1 MRRWSLTRERVRSTL
16 APELLSL
23 RGVHAHYG
31 PSHVLHGV
39 DLTLRQGH
47 LLALLGRNGAGKTTT
62 MLTIAGLLAAT
73 GGQILLAGVPMQN
86 RPPEATARSGV
97 RLVPQGRR
105 IFPSLSVHENLI
117 VAAQKR
123 STRTPWNV
131 QRVYELFPALERRD
145 RQRAGT
151 LSGGE
156 QQMLAIGRALMG
168 NPDVLLLDE
177 PSEGLAPLIVLE
189 VSQGIAKLKAE
200 GLSII
205 LVEQNFKVALSLAD
219 DVVVLNTGRVAF
231 SGLADQVREDPEQA
245 TRHLGVF

>member
-1 MRRWSLTRERVRSTL
+1 LESDALI
-16 APELLSL
+16 L
-23 RGVHAHYG
+23 RDVNAHYG
-31 PSHVLHGV
+31 RSHVLHGV
-39 DLTLRQGH
+39 SLTLKKGR

-62 MLTIAGLLAAT
+62 MLTIAGLLKASSGDISVADRAIA
-73 GGQILLAGVPMQN
+73 QLN
-86 RPPEATARSGV
+86 PESIARLGV

-105 IFPSLSVHENLI
+105 VFASLNVEENLD
-117 VAAQKR
+117 VATQKR
-123 STRTPWNV
+123 PVASPWSIE
-131 QRVYELFPALERRD
+131 RVYELFPALKSRH

-156 QQMLAIGRALMG
+156 QQMLVIGRALMG

-189 VSQGIAKLKAE
+189 VNNGIAKLKAE

-205 LVEQNFKVALSLAD
+205 LVEQNFNLAMNLAD
-219 DVVVLNTGRVAF
+219 DVVVLNTGEVACA
-231 SGLADQVREDPEQA
+231 GTVADIRANPDMA

>member
-1 MRRWSLTRERVRSTL
+1 L
-16 APELLSL
+16 ATELLAL

-31 PSHVLHGV
+31 DSHVLHGV
-39 DLTLRQGH
+39 DFTLCQGEV
-47 LLALLGRNGAGKTTT
+47 LALLGRNGAGKTTT
-62 MLTIAGLLAAT
+62 MLTLSGLLRAS
-73 GGQILLAGVPMQN
+73 AGTIALRGKALQGLS
-86 RPPEATARSGV
+86 PEAIAVAGV

-105 IFPSLSVHENLI
+105 VFPSLSVEENLA

-123 STRTPWNV
+123 PIPAPWNLD
-131 QRVYELFPALERRD
+131 RVYTLFPALRQRH

-156 QQMLAIGRALMG
+156 QQMLVIGRALMG

-177 PSEGLAPLIVLE
+177 PSEGLAPLIVHE
-189 VSQGIAKLKAE
+189 VTTAIAKLKAE

-205 LVEQNFKVALSLAD
+205 LVEQNFGVAQELAD
-219 DVVVLNTGRVAF
+219 QFVVLNTGRVAYGG
-231 SGLADQVREDPEQA
+231 SADEVSREPELA

>member
-1 MRRWSLTRERVRSTL
+1 LASEALTLHDVN
-16 APELLSL
+16 
-23 RGVHAHYG
+23 AHYG
-31 PSHVLHGV
+31 RSHVLHGV
-39 DLTLRQGH
+39 SLTLKKGR

-62 MLTIAGLLAAT
+62 MLTIAGLLKASSGDISVADRAIA
-73 GGQILLAGVPMQN
+73 QLN
-86 RPPEATARSGV
+86 PESIARLGV

-105 IFPSLSVHENLI
+105 VFASLSVQENLA
-117 VAAQKR
+117 VATQKR
-123 STRTPWNV
+123 PVASPWSIE
-131 QRVYELFPALERRD
+131 RVYELFPALKSRH

-156 QQMLAIGRALMG
+156 QQMLVIGRALMG

-189 VSQGIAKLKAE
+189 VNNGIAKLKAE

-205 LVEQNFKVALSLAD
+205 LVEQNFNLAMNLAD
-219 DVVVLNTGRVAF
+219 DVVVLNTGEVACA
-231 SGLADQVREDPEQA
+231 GTVADIRANPDMA